1 MTETRLFT
9 LDGAQKNDP
18 AVKCWF
24 AASPGGLRLL
34 ARKWF
39 DQMRSC
45 GPDVLELLHDGHPAA
60 CVGNLALGYV
70 NAFRTHVNIGFFFGS
85 VLPDPAGL
93 LVGTGRFMRH
103 VKVSTDVPQPEQAL
117 QELIAAAYADL
128 KARSADSNSLQSGVV
143 TSAADP
149 LLADAIA
156 QTLRA
161 PPADRARLFARL
173 VGDIESFMAAHPEQ
187 RPWTCKAYTGTDGSA
202 IFRGGVGHSL
212 VIDPAGRLW
221 RARSYEDFE
230 TTYLPEG
237 NVYVIDTLTPLY
249 SQMREYHPR

>member
-93 LVGTGRFMRH
+93 LEGTGRFMRH

-117 QELIAAAYADL
+117 RESTAAAL
-128 KARSADSNSLQSGVV
+128 RNPARRGALAQS
-143 TSAADP
+143 P
-149 LLADAIA
+149 
-156 QTLRA
+156 A
-161 PPADRARLFARL
+161 P
-173 VGDIESFMAAHPEQ
+173 
-187 RPWTCKAYTGTDGSA
+187 
-202 IFRGGVGHSL
+202 RG
-212 VIDPAGRLW
+212 
-221 RARSYEDFE
+221 
-230 TTYLPEG
+230 
-237 NVYVIDTLTPLY
+237 
-249 SQMREYHPR
+249 